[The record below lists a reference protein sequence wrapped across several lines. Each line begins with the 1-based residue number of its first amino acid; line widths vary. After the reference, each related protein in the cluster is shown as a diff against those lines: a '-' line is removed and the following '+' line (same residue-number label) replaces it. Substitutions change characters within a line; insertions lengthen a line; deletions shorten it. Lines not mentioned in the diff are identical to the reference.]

1 MAYTKGEMM
10 TSFCKGAIWSCW
22 SAGLRSWG
30 NRLSESQQN
39 NTSRHSVF
47 ISKAIQ
53 GGSLPFGVEEV
64 QTLASSEVLPP
75 AFPFGLGS
83 AGETGQVREAV
94 GTHCPWLST
103 KRLGRLSDSKGL
115 LGTYCRKGQLLN
127 QIYLVWAQKV
137 HILGNSL
144 VPAQLVTQ
152 QRTGWWAELANEN
165 SPKDNG
171 HKTFNNRDV

>member
-1 MAYTKGEMM
+1 MAYTKAEMM
-10 TSFCKGAIWSCW
+10 SSSCKGAIWSCW

-47 ISKAIQ
+47 ISKVIQ

-75 AFPFGLGS
+75 AFSFGLGS
-83 AGETGQVREAV
+83 AAETGQVGEAV
-94 GTHCPWLST
+94 GTRCPWLST
-103 KRLGRLSDSKGL
+103 KRLGRLSASEGL

-127 QIYLVWAQKV
+127 QICPVWTWKV
-137 HILGNSL
+137 PHPGKLFNPS
-144 VPAQLVTQ
+144 T
-152 QRTGWWAELANEN
+152 TGHPTTDRVVGRAGQWKFPQGQW
-165 SPKDNG
+165 SQD
-171 HKTFNNRDV
+171 F